1 MMIVNGDAVIASP
14 FLCFGIF
21 SDDSRRQL
29 FKDYPFVWG
38 GFFRELI
45 QCD

>member
-1 MMIVNGDAVIASP
+1 MIVNGDAVIASP

-21 SDDSRRQL
+21 SDDSRLQL

-38 GFFRELI
+38 GFLGKLI